1 MKRKLLF
8 GCLPVVLM
16 TALFASCI
24 KQDAYK
30 KFLEGGEI
38 SYAGRADSV
47 IARSGNGR
55 IQLSIILGND
65 PNVNKVR
72 AFWNDRRESAEMQ
85 IPESGNRDT
94 VRMVIENLA
103 EGTHNFVV
111 YTFDNKNNSSVAVN
125 VTGDVYGE
133 NYVSTLSNRML
144 GEIRYSSDGKKLQL
158 QWESSPP
165 SEVYTEVHYQDR
177 NNQSRSLTVYP
188 EETLTEIENYN
199 EGAGIQYLSFFKPD
213 STAFELFFSEM
224 ASVEIP
230 KFERLLDKA
239 NFKDFSLPTDVKD
252 GGYGWLIEY
261 LWDENY
267 DPPGFATQSG
277 IPQWFTLDLGVS
289 TSLSKFK
296 IWQANDRL
304 YEKESVKKFEVWG
317 SENPDMNGSWDS
329 WTKLMT
335 CESVKPSGLP
345 VGERTS
351 ADIEYARAGEE
362 FVFPVGTPK
371 IRYLRFKLLENW
383 GDSHFMTIAELSF
396 WTSER

>member
-1 MKRKLLF
+1 MKRKLLL
-8 GCLPVVLM
+8 GSLPVMLM
-16 TALFASCI
+16 TALFVSCI

-47 IARSGNGR
+47 IARAGNGR

-65 PNVNKVR
+65 PNVNKAK
-72 AFWNDRRESAEMQ
+72 AFWNDRRDSAEMQ
-85 IPESGNRDT
+85 ISQSVKGDT
-94 VRMVIENLA
+94 VHMIIENLP
-103 EGTHNFVV
+103 EGTYNFVI
-111 YTFDNKNNSSVAVN
+111 YTFDNRNNSSVAVN
-125 VTGDVYGE
+125 VSGEVYGE
-133 NYVSTLSNRML
+133 NYVSSLSNRQL
-144 GEIRYSSDGKKLQL
+144 GEIGYTTDGKLQL
-158 QWESSPP
+158 HWEGSPP
-165 SEVYTEVHYQDR
+165 NEVYTEVHYQDR
-177 NNQSRSLTVYP
+177 NEESRSLTVSP

-199 EGAGIQYLSFFKPD
+199 EGAEIQYLSFFKPD
-213 STAFELFFSEM
+213 STAFELFAPEM
-224 ASVEIP
+224 TAVEIP

-239 NFKDFSLPTDVKD
+239 GFSDFFLPTDVKD

-289 TSLSKFK
+289 TSLSRFK

-304 YEKESVKKFEVWG
+304 YEKENVKKFEVWG
-317 SENPDMNGSWDS
+317 SENPDMDGSWDS
-329 WTKLMT
+329 WTKLMI
-335 CESVKPSGLP
+335 CESIKPSGLP
-345 VGERTS
+345 VGGRSSE
-351 ADIEYARAGEE
+351 DIEYAKAGEE
-362 FVFPVGTPK
+362 FVFPVGTPTV
-371 IRYLRFKLLENW
+371 RYLRFKLLENW

>member
-8 GCLPVVLM
+8 GCLSVVLIAV
-16 TALFASCI
+16 TFASCI

-30 KFLEGGEI
+30 EFLKGGEI

-47 IARSGNGR
+47 IAQPGNGR
-55 IQLSIILGND
+55 IQLVIILGND
-65 PNVNKVR
+65 PNVNQVKV
-72 AFWNDRRESAEMQ
+72 FWNDRRDSAEMQ
-85 IPESGNRDT
+85 ISEGVDKDT
-94 VRMVIENLA
+94 VRMIIENLT
-103 EGTHNFVV
+103 EGTYNLVV
-111 YTFDNKNNSSVAVN
+111 YTVDNKNNSSVAVN
-125 VTGDVYGE
+125 VNGEVYGE
-133 NYVSTLSNRML
+133 NYVRSLFNRRL
-144 GEIRYSSDGKKLQL
+144 GEIGYSADGKLQL
-158 QWESSPP
+158 HWESSPP
-165 SEVYTEVHYQDR
+165 NEVYTEVRYQDR
-177 NNQSRSLTVYP
+177 NEEIQSLMVSP
-188 EETLTEIENYN
+188 NEILTEIENYK
-199 EGAGIQYLSFFKPD
+199 EGAEITYLSFFKPD
-213 STAFELFFSEM
+213 PTAIDFFFPE
-224 ASVEIP
+224 ATAVEIP

-239 NFKDFSLPTDVKD
+239 GFRDFSLPTDVKD
-252 GGYGWLIEY
+252 GGYGWVIEY

-317 SENPDMNGSWDS
+317 SENPHMDGSWDS

-345 VGERTS
+345 VGERS
-351 ADIEYARAGEE
+351 SEDIAYAQAGEE
-362 FVFPVGTPK
+362 FVFPEGTPK
-371 IRYLRFKLLENW
+371 VRYLRFKLLENW

-396 WTSER
+396 WTNGR